1 MSIGA
6 GPQLSNYPYGFNNGV
21 SIRGVPLAQT
31 HPGKAIWVY
40 NGTAIAPGGAGGS
53 DGNAGTWQRPMA
65 TIAGALLQCLAG
77 RGDTIFLKPG
87 HAETLSIAAALT
99 MNVSNVSVVGIGA
112 GNQRPKLTWD
122 TATAAQMVISADG
135 VSFSNI
141 FFDMTGFDAVVSGMS
156 ITGDD
161 VSFLGCDFLLATAAA
176 QAVTAITT
184 TLACERLTIDSCRFR
199 GTTDAGTTAALT
211 IVGGDSHQF
220 TNNFF
225 IGAYAAGTGAISNI
239 TTAMTNA
246 LIKWN
251 SFSNTTAAST
261 KAITAVAGSTGMIS
275 DNRFQLLSG
284 TAAITAAGMSWVGAN
299 YAAASV
305 GTIGTLI

>member
-77 RGDTIFLKPG
+77 RGDTIFIKPG
-87 HAETLSIAAALT
+87 HIEAMTAAAALT

-112 GNQRPKLTWD
+112 GNTRPRINFT
-122 TATAAQMVISADG
+122 TSTAAQIVVSAAG

-141 FFDMTGFDAVVSGMS
+141 LFDMTGIDAVVSGFS
-156 ITGDD
+156 VTGADF
-161 VSFLGCDFLLATAAA
+161 SLLGCDTIVANAAG
-176 QAVTAITT
+176 QAVTALTSTAAADRITV
-184 TLACERLTIDSCRFR
+184 DSCRFL
-199 GTTDAGTTAALT
+199 GSTDAGTTAALT
-211 IVGGDSHQF
+211 IVGGDAHEV
-220 TNNFF
+220 TNNYLT
-225 IGAYAAGTGAISNI
+225 GAYAAGTGAISNI

-246 LIKWN
+246 LVAGN
-251 SFSNTTAAST
+251 YLQNTTAAST
-261 KAITAVAGSTGMIS
+261 KAITCVAGTTGLIS
-275 DNRFQLLSG
+275 NNRASILSG
-284 TAAITAAGMSWVGAN
+284 TAPWTAAGMSWLAN
-299 YAAASV
+299 YYAASA
-305 GTIGTLI
+305 GSIGLIQ